1 MGDTASNVLGGLL
14 FFGMLSL
21 TAYGWRTVPADARF
35 RTRMGPTGISGS
47 MGKKTALLT
56 WPAIGVF
63 VLFFTLTTQ
72 ADWLGVVLL
81 AWLLLM
87 QFVSV
92 RSTRGGG

>member
-1 MGDTASNVLGGLL
+1 MGNVLASTLAAVL
-14 FFGMLSL
+14 FLGMIAL
-21 TAYGWRTVPADARF
+21 TAYGWRTVPEGARF

-56 WPAIGVF
+56 WPSIGLF
-63 VLFFTLTTQ
+63 VLFFTVTTN

-81 AWLLLM
+81 GWLLVM

-92 RSTRGGG
+92 RSTIGGG

>member
-1 MGDTASNVLGGLL
+1 VGDVVSSLLGGLL
-14 FFGMLSL
+14 FFGMLAL

-35 RTRMGPTGISGS
+35 RARMGPTGIDGS
-47 MGKKTALLT
+47 MGKRTALLT
-56 WPAIGVF
+56 WPAIGLF

-81 AWLLLM
+81 AWLLVM

-92 RSTRGGG
+92 RSTIGGG